1 MNQFIAAWE
10 FSLKNF
16 QYLFLLVLPVM
27 VSEIV
32 VAYLLIPVN
41 GMEDPI
47 DILEYISG
55 NTNSLGLASL
65 VALILSVSLTG
76 GLRLGYQ
83 SVLTRKGIP
92 IDCLFGGIKKFFP
105 LLGASIL
112 ATLLI
117 GLGAI
122 LLILPAF
129 YFMGR
134 VYLAPAYIVFE
145 DKGVFESLRSSW
157 DATDAH
163 GTTLFF
169 LTFVFFVLTAAA
181 GGIVTFLV
189 FEVSPVAAT
198 IGAGLI
204 EYIFLL
210 PWIYI
215 YFSLYK
221 SIKS

>member
-10 FSLKNF
+10 FSLKHF

-32 VAYLLIPVN
+32 VAYLLIPVK
-41 GMEDPI
+41 GMALV

-55 NTNSLGLASL
+55 NTNSLRLPSL

-76 GLRLGYQ
+76 GLMLGYQ
-83 SVLTRKGIP
+83 SVLTRQGNP

-112 ATLLI
+112 SSLLI
-117 GLGAI
+117 ILGGI

-129 YFMGR
+129 YFAGR
-134 VYLAPAYIVFE
+134 VSLAPAYIVFE

-181 GGIVTFLV
+181 GIIVTFLV

-204 EYIFLL
+204 EYILLL
-210 PWIYI
+210 PWTYI